1 LERSARLSSVRDACV
16 IHEDVETTEF
26 VPNALGSGG
35 DGGLIY
41 YVKSKRAGIWPHALR
56 GRLTML
62 DVSRPDDHG
71 EAARREI
78 LRYLKTDS
86 FISPCDQGDG
96 FVVQR
101 KIFLGPEYE
110 VLFIFTIRIMRA
122 QARAPLEPRKTP
134 IQARSAATVDSISE
148 ATIQVLLSV
157 GPDQLTTTRVAE
169 RAGVSIGTLYQYFPN
184 KHSLLFSVLQ
194 QHLNHVADA
203 VEWACRQNHGEPV
216 STMVDSVVHAFVD
229 AKLERADI
237 SMALY
242 ALATGRE
249 ETALVRKVEKRAQ
262 VALASMLATASDAQF
277 DDLTFTS
284 FLVFSAMGGIMRA
297 ILENGKPPRIV
308 RLLRKQLILLC
319 RGFLM
324 NAARQA

>member
-1 LERSARLSSVRDACV
+1 
-16 IHEDVETTEF
+16 
-26 VPNALGSGG
+26 
-35 DGGLIY
+35 
-41 YVKSKRAGIWPHALR
+41 
-56 GRLTML
+56 M
-62 DVSRPDDHG
+62 
-71 EAARREI
+71 
-78 LRYLKTDS
+78 
-86 FISPCDQGDG
+86 
-96 FVVQR
+96 QR